1 MKILR
6 MCLQGGR
13 GTVFDNK
20 KELKNA
26 LIDLHCSDCE
36 TDKDRK
42 IISKMSL
49 NELCVNFGW
58 DYKKINNKDAKWFD

>member
-6 MCLQGGR
+6 ICRQGGQ
-13 GTVFDNK
+13 GTV
-20 KELKNA
+20 
-26 LIDLHCSDCE
+26 CE

-49 NELCVNFGW
+49 NELCTNFDW
-58 DYKKINNKDAKWFD
+58 DYKKISNKDAKWFD